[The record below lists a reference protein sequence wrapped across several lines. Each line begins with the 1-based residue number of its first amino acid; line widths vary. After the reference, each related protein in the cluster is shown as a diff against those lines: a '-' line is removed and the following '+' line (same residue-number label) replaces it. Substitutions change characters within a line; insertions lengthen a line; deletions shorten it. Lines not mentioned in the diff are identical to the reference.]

1 MCAVFDP
8 FGAAAAFRVLVTPFP
23 YSVVVVPAFF
33 VALGTGMRFAS
44 ILCDGHG
51 LALAAVAIDAAAI
64 ADAGVGRGLPR
75 GDFHA
80 VGSQG
85 AAILGKWHVVRKS
98 RKLL

>member
-8 FGAAAAFRVLVTPFP
+8 FGAAAAFRVVVTPFP

-33 VALGTGMRFAS
+33 VALGTGVRFAS
-44 ILCDGHG
+44 ILCDAYS

-64 ADAGVGRGLPR
+64 ADAGVRRGLAC

-80 VGSQG
+80 VGCQG
-85 AAILGKWHVVRKS
+85 AAILSKRYVVRKS

>member
-8 FGAAAAFRVLVTPFP
+8 FGVTAAFCVVVTPFP
-23 YSVVVVPAFF
+23 YSVVVVSALF
-33 VALGTGMRFAS
+33 VALGTGVRFAS
-44 ILCDGHG
+44 VLCDGHS
-51 LALAAVAIDAAAI
+51 LALTAVAIDAAAI
-64 ADAGVGRGLPR
+64 ADAGVRRGLPR
-75 GDFHA
+75 GNFHA